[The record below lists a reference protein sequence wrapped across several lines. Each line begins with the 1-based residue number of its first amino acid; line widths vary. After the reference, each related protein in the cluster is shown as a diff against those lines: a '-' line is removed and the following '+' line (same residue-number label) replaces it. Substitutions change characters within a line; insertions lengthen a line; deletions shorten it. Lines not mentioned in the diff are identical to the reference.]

1 MSPPLVSII
10 MPVYNEAGRLRQ
22 AIQQVRAANIAG
34 VRRELIVVDDGSTD
48 GSGAVI
54 SGLARQGLVRAYTH
68 DRNLGKGAAL
78 STGIAQASG
87 EFILV
92 QDADLEYDPAEHER
106 LFAPLLSGRAD
117 VVFGNR
123 MHAGNP
129 VGYRRYW
136 LGNYLISAWAS
147 LLFGRRLHDVETG
160 FKAFRRS
167 LVARLQLR
175 ANRFDFEVEFT
186 ARVLGSGARVVEVPI
201 SYHPRKFTDGKKIT
215 WRDGVAALWL
225 LVKYRLDN

>member
-1 MSPPLVSII
+1 
-10 MPVYNEAGRLRQ
+10 MPAYNEASRLGQ
-22 AIQQVRAANIAG
+22 AVEQVLAVKHAN
-34 VRRELIVVDDGSTD
+34 VRREVIIVDDGSSD
-48 GSGAVI
+48 GSSHVI
-54 SGLARQGLVRAYTH
+54 AGLAQQGLVRAYTH

-78 STGIAQASG
+78 RTGMAQVLG
-87 EFILV
+87 EFIV
-92 QDADLEYDPAEHER
+92 IQDADLEYDPAEHER
-106 LFAPLLSGRAD
+106 LLAPLLSGSAD

-167 LVARLQLR
+167 LVQGLQLR

-186 ARVLGSGARVVEVPI
+186 ARVLGSGARVLEVPI
-201 SYHPRKFTDGKKIT
+201 TYRPRKFTEGKKIT

-225 LVKYRLDN
+225 LAKYRIMN